1 MKRMALC
8 LDYLEELRDQVMK
21 GETNDAAVAGE
32 DEKEVADQLDLCD
45 DGDGAGQKS
54 GSTCRLNGRLPE
66 AARRLDGC
74 ERLTVYAD
82 EQDRTGTVY
91 ADIPG

>member
-1 MKRMALC
+1 MDMDMATHLQAVYNTLCELEVRGHANVKRMALC

-45 DGDGAGQKS
+45 DGDGAG
-54 GSTCRLNGRLPE
+54 RN
-66 AARRLDGC
+66 LD
-74 ERLTVYAD
+74 RPAV
-82 EQDRTGTVY
+82 
-91 ADIPG
+91 